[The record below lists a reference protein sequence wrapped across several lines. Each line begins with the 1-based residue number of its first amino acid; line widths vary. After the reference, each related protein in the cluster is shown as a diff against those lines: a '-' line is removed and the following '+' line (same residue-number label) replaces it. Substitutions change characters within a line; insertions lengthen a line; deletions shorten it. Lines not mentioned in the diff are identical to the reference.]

1 MISFKRF
8 AIPLLFGLVSLAAH
22 ADDAAIKKNIEA
34 KFPGAKV
41 QSVTKTPYAGLYEVL
56 VEGPQLIYS
65 DDKANYV
72 FMGAVLDLNAQKNL
86 TEERMQKLTAV
97 KFDSLPL
104 DSAIKVVKGN
114 GSRKIAVFSDA
125 DCPYCKKFE
134 QELTHVTD
142 ITIYTFL
149 YPIDSLHPDAGR
161 KSKQIWCAPDKVKAW
176 DEFMSKGILPK
187 NDGSCDNP
195 VAKTVELGKKLGING
210 TPTIVFADGR
220 RIPGMVPAAKLEEML
235 SGKPAAKK

>member
-1 MISFKRF
+1 MTQPSR
-8 AIPLLFGLVSLAAH
+8 
-22 ADDAAIKKNIEA
+22 KNIEA

-65 DDKANYV
+65 DDKAKYV
-72 FMGAVLDLNAQKNL
+72 FMGAVLDLDAQKNL

-97 KFDSLPL
+97 KFDTLPL
-104 DSAIKVVKGN
+104 GDAIKVVKGN

-134 QELTHVTD
+134 QELVNVTD
-142 ITIYTFL
+142 ITVYNFPHAARATTPRCRQEIQADL
-149 YPIDSLHPDAGR
+149 VCAGR
-161 KSKQIWCAPDKVKAW
+161 VKAW
-176 DEFMSKGILPK
+176 DDWMMKGTLPK

-195 VAKTVELGKKLGING
+195 VAKTVQLGQKLGVQG
-210 TPTIVFADGR
+210 TPTIIFADGR
-220 RIPGMVPAAKLEEML
+220 RVPGMVPAAKLEQL
-235 SGKPAAKK
+235 LAGKPAAKK